1 MAPSGEG
8 GACAA
13 YGGPWV
19 RWSVI
24 RANSL
29 SGISQASL
37 NESAK
42 TEQAP
47 VCAAVSIFSSGYE
60 YPPNGGSEATS
71 DVVAE
76 QNDFGEE
83 NIFGLSHS
91 GGLAGHYTSCYLA
104 CFPAPDLRPT
114 PYHKLSVALALHAST
129 SLVEN
134 SD

>member
-24 RANSL
+24 RSNSL

-42 TEQAP
+42 TEQPP
-47 VCAAVSIFSSGYE
+47 VCAAVSIFSSGYK
-60 YPPNGGSEATS
+60 YPPVGGSEATS

-76 QNDFGEE
+76 QNEFGEE
-83 NIFGLSHS
+83 KSRSAAYSAQHIQL
-91 GGLAGHYTSCYLA
+91 
-104 CFPAPDLRPT
+104 
-114 PYHKLSVALALHAST
+114 
-129 SLVEN
+129 
-134 SD
+134 